1 MNYLLKQSLQQQI
14 PIEMIYMKRNGECTK
29 RKIIVQRQTDQ
40 LIQAYCLSKK
50 TMRTFRKDCILALAP
65 IKLTRS
71 SAHAVS

>member
-14 PIEMIYMKRNGECTK
+14 LIEMIYMKKNGECTK

>member
-14 PIEMIYMKRNGECTK
+14 PIEMIYMKKNGECTK
-29 RKIIVQRQTDQ
+29 RKIIVHRQTDQ

-65 IKLTRS
+65 IKWTRS

>member
-14 PIEMIYMKRNGECTK
+14 SIEMIYMKKNGECTK

-65 IKLTRS
+65 IKLIRS

>member
-1 MNYLLKQSLQQQI
+1 MNYLLKQSLQQHI
-14 PIEMIYMKRNGECTK
+14 PIEMIYMKKNGECTK
-29 RKIIVQRQTDQ
+29 RKIIVHRQTDQ

-65 IKLTRS
+65 IKLIRS

>member
-14 PIEMIYMKRNGECTK
+14 PIEMIYMKKNGECTK

-65 IKLTRS
+65 IKLIRS

>member
-14 PIEMIYMKRNGECTK
+14 PIEMIYMKKNGECTK

-50 TMRTFRKDCILALAP
+50 RMRTFRKDCILALAP

>member
-14 PIEMIYMKRNGECTK
+14 PIEMIYMKKNGECTK

>member
-14 PIEMIYMKRNGECTK
+14 PIEMDLYEENGECTK

-50 TMRTFRKDCILALAP
+50 TMRTFRNDCILCP
-65 IKLTRS
+65 CSIKLTRS

>member
-1 MNYLLKQSLQQQI
+1 MNYLLKQSLHQQV
-14 PIEMIYMKRNGECTK
+14 PIEMIYMKKNGECTK
-29 RKIIVQRQTDQ
+29 RQIIVHRQTDQ

>member
-1 MNYLLKQSLQQQI
+1 MNYLLKQSLQHQI
-14 PIEMIYMKRNGECTK
+14 PIEMIYMKKNGECTK

-50 TMRTFRKDCILALAP
+50 TMRTFRNDCILALAP

>member
-14 PIEMIYMKRNGECTK
+14 PIEMIYMKKNGECTK
-29 RKIIVQRQTDQ
+29 RKIIVHRQTDQ
-40 LIQAYCLSKK
+40 LIQTYCLSKK

-65 IKLTRS
+65 IKWNRS

>member
-1 MNYLLKQSLQQQI
+1 MNYLLKQSLHQQL
-14 PIEMIYMKRNGECTK
+14 PIEMIYMKKNGECTK
-29 RKIIVQRQTDQ
+29 RKIIVHRQTDQ

-50 TMRTFRKDCILALAP
+50 TMRTFRKDSILALAP

>member
-1 MNYLLKQSLQQQI
+1 MNYLLKQSLHQEI
-14 PIEMIYMKRNGECTK
+14 PIEMIYMKKNGECTK

>member
-14 PIEMIYMKRNGECTK
+14 PIEMIYMKKNGECTK

-50 TMRTFRKDCILALAP
+50 TMRTFRNDCILALAP

>member
-1 MNYLLKQSLQQQI
+1 MNYLLKQSLHQKT
-14 PIEMIYMKRNGECTK
+14 PIEMIYMKKNGDCTK
-29 RKIIVQRQTDQ
+29 RKIIVHRQSEQ

-65 IKLTRS
+65 IRFTKP

>member
-14 PIEMIYMKRNGECTK
+14 PIEMIYMKKNGECTK
-29 RKIIVQRQTDQ
+29 RKIIVHRQTDQ

-65 IKLTRS
+65 IKLIRS